1 MANML
6 DNAGAILVSD
16 QRQFEIRHPFAQSVN
31 AEKPLLDGV
40 GPVVEFQPA
49 RDDFVSQDL
58 RRLVG
63 WKILGKLLF

>member
-31 AEKPLLDGV
+31 AENPLLDGV
-40 GPVVEFQPA
+40 GPVVEAQSA
-49 RDDFVSQDL
+49 RDDFAGQNL

-63 WKILGKLLF
+63 WNILGKLLF